1 MPGGWRYESS
11 VAAYEHQRVG
21 RQRIAFLI
29 SGRTGRTYVLGSCRS
44 GLSLSGTSNILP
56 LRGLPARG
64 DCRRRAELMGFGTQT
79 DAAWRERVGFWGVGF
94 WSVDFWSVDFSS
106 VGLWSVTGRGSEI
119 CGEAGREVRSRSP
132 AAFARGR
139 AEIWR
144 KAGSRRSGSIRLAAR
159 VVPGRSKFGGT
170 PTGELTRGLRKLS
183 DELCISS
190 SSA

>member
-1 MPGGWRYESS
+1 LPGGWRYESS

-94 WSVDFWSVDFSS
+94 WGVDFWSVDFWSVDFSS

-119 CGEAGREVRSRSP
+119 CGEAGREVRRHLP
-132 AAFARGR
+132 GVGQ
-139 AEIWR
+139 
-144 KAGSRRSGSIRLAAR
+144 KSGGQR
-159 VVPGRSKFGGT
+159 VPGGAGQFGWRRGWFPGARSLA
-170 PTGELTRGLRKLS
+170 ELRP
-183 DELCISS
+183 EN
-190 SSA
+190 